1 MPSPAVSS
9 AERMRKSR
17 QNGKIIQVRLTPE
30 NEIIIERLQAETGK
44 TRTDIVN
51 WLIRKSESVN

>member
-1 MPSPAVSS
+1 MPSSAVSS

-30 NEIIIERLQAETGK
+30 NQIIIERLQAETGK

-51 WLIRKSESVN
+51 WLISKSESVN

>member
-30 NEIIIERLQAETGK
+30 NEIIIERHQAETGK

-51 WLIRKSESVN
+51 WLISKSESEK

>member
-1 MPSPAVSS
+1 MSSSAVSS

-30 NEIIIERLQAETGK
+30 NELILERLKAKTGETQ
-44 TRTDIVN
+44 TVIVN
-51 WLIRKSESVN
+51 RIIAESKN